1 MDKRKAALNEVLLA
15 LVGSQELVDRWWD
28 NPNKNWDGL
37 TPEAAYLL
45 NPREVVAYILKHYQS

>member
-28 NPNKNWDGL
+28 SPNKNWDGL
-37 TPEAAYLL
+37 TPEAGYLL

>member
-28 NPNKNWDGL
+28 SPNKNWDGL